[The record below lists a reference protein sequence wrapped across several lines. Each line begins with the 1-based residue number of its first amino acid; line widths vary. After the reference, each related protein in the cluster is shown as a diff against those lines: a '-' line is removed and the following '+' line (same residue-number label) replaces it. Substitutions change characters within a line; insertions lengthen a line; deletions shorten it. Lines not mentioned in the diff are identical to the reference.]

1 MDLDLSDEHR
11 QLQAMCRQFAREV
24 IAPGAEEWNRAHRFP
39 TELFR
44 RLGDLDL
51 CGPLVPTRYGGSD
64 LGMVGYVVAM
74 EELGQGDQ
82 SLAAGWNAHCT
93 IGTLPILR
101 FGTEDQR
108 QRWIPL
114 LARGE
119 RIGAFALTEPISGS
133 DVQSMETRIRYD
145 GDEVVVTGRKAF
157 ISNAGTEISHGVVT
171 LGKDPDGRF
180 VSVFVPTGTPGYT
193 MGEPYEKVGWHALD
207 TREQVFDGVRVPR
220 DHVLGRGDGGHSPKD
235 QGDGGHSPK
244 EQGDGGHSPKE
255 PAGSGLRVF
264 LSALDAGR
272 ISIAALSVSLAQAAL
287 TEALAYAKQR
297 HAFGR
302 PISQFQAIQFK
313 LARMSAAV
321 EAARL
326 LTYQAAWLY
335 DEGRPY
341 TREAAIAKLS
351 ASETATYCVN
361 ESVAIHGGY
370 GYVLDSKVARL
381 YLDSKILE
389 IGEGTNEIQQLVIA
403 RQLGC

>member
-1 MDLDLSDEHR
+1 VDLDLSDEHR

-24 IAPGAEEWNRAHRFP
+24 IAPGAEDWNRAHRFP
-39 TELFR
+39 SEMFR

-108 QRWIPL
+108 RRWLPA

-119 RIGAFALTEPISGS
+119 QIGAFALTEPVGGS
-133 DVQSMETRIRYD
+133 DVQSMETRVRYE

-157 ISNAGTEISHGVVT
+157 ISNAGTDLSLGVIT
-171 LGKDPDGRF
+171 LGRDPEGGF
-180 VSVFVPTGTPGYT
+180 VSVVIPHGTPGYT
-193 MGEPYEKVGWHALD
+193 LGEPYEKVGWHALD
-207 TREQVFDGVRVPR
+207 TREQIFDGVRVPR
-220 DHVLGRGDGGHSPKD
+220 DHVLGEAGTGGQAPTR
-235 QGDGGHSPK
+235 
-244 EQGDGGHSPKE
+244 E
-255 PAGSGLRVF
+255 ARSGLKSF
-264 LSALDAGR
+264 LAALDAGR

-287 TEALAYAKQR
+287 EEALAYAKQR
-297 HAFGR
+297 HAFGQ

-335 DEGRPY
+335 DQGRPY

-351 ASETATYCVN
+351 ASETATFCVN

>member
-108 QRWIPL
+108 QRWIPG

-133 DVQSMETRIRYD
+133 DVQSMETRIRYE
-145 GDEVVVTGRKAF
+145 GDEVVVTGHKAF

-180 VSVFVPTGTPGYT
+180 LSVFVPTGTPGYT

-220 DHVLGRGDGGHSPKD
+220 DHVLGEG
-235 QGDGGHSPK
+235 
-244 EQGDGGHSPKE
+244 
-255 PAGSGLRVF
+255 GSGLRSF

-287 TEALAYAKQR
+287 TEALTYAKQR

-335 DEGRPY
+335 DGGRPY

>member
-11 QLQAMCRQFAREV
+11 QLQVMCRQFAREV

-39 TELFR
+39 TELFQ

-51 CGPLVPTRYGGSD
+51 CGPLVPARYGGSD
-64 LGMVGYVVAM
+64 LGMLGYVVAM

-101 FGTEDQR
+101 FGTEEQR
-108 QRWIPL
+108 QRWIPA

-133 DVQSMETRIRYD
+133 DVQSMETRVRYE
-145 GDEVVVTGRKAF
+145 GEEVVVTGRKAF

-171 LGKDPDGRF
+171 LGKDPDDRF

-207 TREQVFDGVRVPR
+207 TREQIFDGVRVPR
-220 DHVLGRGDGGHSPKD
+220 DHVLGEG
-235 QGDGGHSPK
+235 
-244 EQGDGGHSPKE
+244 
-255 PAGSGLRVF
+255 GSGLRSF

-335 DEGRPY
+335 DVGRPY

-389 IGEGTNEIQQLVIA
+389 IGEGT
-403 RQLGC
+403 

>member
-11 QLQAMCRQFAREV
+11 QLQVMCRQFAREV

-39 TELFR
+39 TELFQ

-51 CGPLVPTRYGGSD
+51 CGPLVPARYGGSD
-64 LGMVGYVVAM
+64 LGMLGYVVAM

-101 FGTEDQR
+101 FGTEEQR
-108 QRWIPL
+108 QRWIPA

-133 DVQSMETRIRYD
+133 DVQSMETRVRYE
-145 GDEVVVTGRKAF
+145 GEEVVVTGRKAF

-171 LGKDPDGRF
+171 LGKDPDDRF

-207 TREQVFDGVRVPR
+207 TREQIFDGVRVPR
-220 DHVLGRGDGGHSPKD
+220 DHVLGEG
-235 QGDGGHSPK
+235 
-244 EQGDGGHSPKE
+244 
-255 PAGSGLRVF
+255 GSGLRSF

-335 DEGRPY
+335 DVGRPY

>member
-39 TELFR
+39 TELFQ

-51 CGPLVPTRYGGSD
+51 CGPLVPTRYGGSE

-93 IGTLPILR
+93 IGTLPILK
-101 FGTEDQR
+101 FGTDEQR
-108 QRWIPL
+108 QRWLPA

-133 DVQSMETRIRYD
+133 DVQSMETRVRYE

-157 ISNAGTEISHGVVT
+157 ISNAGTDISHGVVT

-180 VSVFVPTGTPGYT
+180 VSVLVPGGTPGYT

-207 TREQVFDGVRVPR
+207 TREQIFDDVRVPK
-220 DHVLGRGDGGHSPKD
+220 DHVLGGG
-235 QGDGGHSPK
+235 GT
-244 EQGDGGHSPKE
+244 
-255 PAGSGLRVF
+255 GLKSF

-287 TEALAYAKQR
+287 TEALTYAKQR
-297 HAFGR
+297 HAFGQ

-335 DEGRPY
+335 DQDRPY

>member
-108 QRWIPL
+108 QRWIPG

-133 DVQSMETRIRYD
+133 DVQSMETRIRYE
-145 GDEVVVTGRKAF
+145 GDEVVVTGHKAF

-220 DHVLGRGDGGHSPKD
+220 DHVLGEG
-235 QGDGGHSPK
+235 
-244 EQGDGGHSPKE
+244 
-255 PAGSGLRVF
+255 GSGLRSF

-287 TEALAYAKQR
+287 TEALTYAKQR

-389 IGEGTNEIQQLVIA
+389 IGEGTNDIQQLVIA

>member
-108 QRWIPL
+108 QRWIPG

-133 DVQSMETRIRYD
+133 DVQSMETRIRYE
-145 GDEVVVTGRKAF
+145 GDEVVVTGHKAF

-180 VSVFVPTGTPGYT
+180 LSVFVPTGTPGYT

-220 DHVLGRGDGGHSPKD
+220 DHVLGEG
-235 QGDGGHSPK
+235 
-244 EQGDGGHSPKE
+244 
-255 PAGSGLRVF
+255 GSGLRSF

-287 TEALAYAKQR
+287 TEALTYAKQR

>member
-11 QLQAMCRQFAREV
+11 QLQAMCRQFAHEV

-39 TELFR
+39 TELFQ

-51 CGPLVPTRYGGSD
+51 CGPLVPGEYGGSD

-101 FGTEDQR
+101 FGTPEQK
-108 QRWIPL
+108 QRWLPA
-114 LARGE
+114 LAHGE

-133 DVQSMETRIRYD
+133 DVQSLETRVRYE

-157 ISNAGTEISHGVVT
+157 ISNAGTDISHGVVT
-171 LGKDPDGRF
+171 LGKDPEGRF
-180 VSVFVPTGTPGYT
+180 VSVFVPRGTAGYT

-220 DHVLGRGDGGHSPKD
+220 DHVLGDG
-235 QGDGGHSPK
+235 
-244 EQGDGGHSPKE
+244 
-255 PAGSGLRVF
+255 GSGLRSF

-287 TEALAYAKQR
+287 TEALTYAKQR
-297 HAFGR
+297 HAFGQ

-335 DEGRPY
+335 DQGRPY